1 MLHFW
6 KSAKLFM
13 ERANHKD
20 LTLLRCCLC
29 ALGVLIGILA
39 PRRKKMQT
47 GVLAGGVFAATC
59 VPLLNKYFDI
69 SDELM
74 EEKQK
79 K

>member
-69 SDELM
+69 HSNNKDI
-74 EEKQK
+74 KYK
-79 K
+79 V